1 MYTTYIFLMFPHYDL
16 FNLFQQN
23 LLCYHNTCMVLR
35 LFWKVRQRGL
45 QQRRAIKLRTKINL
59 NQKRFGQIVVYYM
72 NEDKTDIFHSQN
84 IRTGSAHAGLLQ
96 TKLLKLVKWFFFMA
110 QYYYYKGVI
119 CERNYFDRSKIISQ
133 QEYQWNIY
141 F

>member
-1 MYTTYIFLMFPHYDL
+1 
-16 FNLFQQN
+16 
-23 LLCYHNTCMVLR
+23 MVLR

-84 IRTGSAHAGLLQ
+84 IRTGSAHAGLLH
-96 TKLLKLVKWFFFMA
+96 TKLLKLVK
-110 QYYYYKGVI
+110 
-119 CERNYFDRSKIISQ
+119 
-133 QEYQWNIY
+133 
-141 F
+141 